1 MEREELIT
9 EFVHL
14 VKRHSMVTSVQYT
27 VHLLRFNVGAY
38 QSTQMNDEQLTQ
50 AIDVLKKDY
59 AKLQSEQAVLI
70 ARRHQQREIEIHNR
84 AVDARKAAKRQAKLQ
99 RRRAALGR

>member
-14 VKRHSMVTSVQYT
+14 VKRHSMVTSVQNT
-27 VHLLRFNVGAY
+27 VNLLRFNVGAY
-38 QSTQMNDEQLTQ
+38 QSTQMSDEQLAK
-50 AIDVLKKDY
+50 AIDVLNQNYTVLEK
-59 AKLQSEQAVLI
+59 EQAVLI

-84 AVDARKAAKRQAKLQ
+84 AVDARKAAKRKAKLE
-99 RRRAALGR
+99 RRRTALGR

>member
-1 MEREELIT
+1 MKREELIKEYT
-9 EFVHL
+9 SL
-14 VKRHSMVTSVQYT
+14 ARRHVDIAHVTYT
-27 VHLLRFNVGAY
+27 INLLRPKVGEHR
-38 QSTQMNDEQLTQ
+38 TDRMTDEQLAE
-50 AIDVLKKDY
+50 AIEVLKKDY
-59 AKLQSEQAVLI
+59 ARLQSEQAVLI